1 MRGGTRQWAGALRG
15 RGRDHLP
22 LDGEGEASGGQQ
34 RRDRHE
40 HLEAL
45 GALLPQIVVGLAVL
59 LAKVGEDAFEMQT
72 LVDAEGF

>member
-1 MRGGTRQWAGALRG
+1 MCIHAWGACSSTPCT
-15 RGRDHLP
+15 HLP
-22 LDGEGEASGGQQ
+22 LDREGEASRDEQ
-34 RRDRHE
+34 RRDGHE